1 MIHIAVLTKEVL
13 EYLSPQKNE
22 NFIDCTIGEG
32 GHSKLILE
40 KTGPE
45 GKILGI
51 DADENQ
57 IKNCREILENY
68 KERLVLAN
76 DSYANLQK
84 IVEKE
89 NFEKIS
95 GILLDLGWSS
105 NQLKESKR
113 GFSFLK
119 DEPLDMRYS
128 LNQELTAE
136 KIINGYPQKEIEKI
150 LQEYGEERYA
160 KKIAENIAK
169 ERRAQNIKS
178 ALQLVKIIERSA
190 PKNYQYAKIHCAT
203 RTFQA
208 LRIAVN
214 KELENLEKV
223 LPQAVSVLNGGGRIA
238 VISFHSLEDR
248 IVKNSLKEKEN
259 QKILKIL
266 TKKPAV
272 GQSAEIKQNPRSRSA
287 KLRAAIKL

>member
-248 IVKNSLKEKEN
+248 IVKNFLKEKEN

>member
-178 ALQLVKIIERSA
+178 ALQLVKIIERAA

-248 IVKNSLKEKEN
+248 IVKNFLKEKEN

>member
-1 MIHIAVLTKEVL
+1 
-13 EYLSPQKNE
+13 
-22 NFIDCTIGEG
+22 
-32 GHSKLILE
+32 
-40 KTGPE
+40 
-45 GKILGI
+45 
-51 DADENQ
+51 
-57 IKNCREILENY
+57 LENY

-248 IVKNSLKEKEN
+248 IVKNFLKEKEN

>member
-32 GHSKLILE
+32 GHSKLISE

-248 IVKNSLKEKEN
+248 IVKNFLKEKEN

>member
-1 MIHIAVLTKEVL
+1 MHIPVLTKEVL

-22 NFIDCTIGEG
+22 NFIDCTVGQG
-32 GHSKLILE
+32 GHAKLILE

-45 GKILGI
+45 GKVLGI
-51 DADENQ
+51 DTDKNQ
-57 IKNCREILENY
+57 IENCREVLKDY

-84 IVEKE
+84 IIEKE
-89 NFEKIS
+89 NFEKIN
-95 GILLDLGWSS
+95 GIMLDLGWSS
-105 NQLKESKR
+105 QQLEESKR
-113 GFSFLK
+113 GFSFLR
-119 DEPLDMRYS
+119 DEPLDMRYN

-136 KIINGYPQKEIEKI
+136 KIINEYQEKEIEKI

-160 KKIAENIAK
+160 RKIAKNIVK
-169 ERRAQNIKS
+169 EREAKNIKS
-178 ALQLVKIIERSA
+178 TLQLVEIIEKSVPLKYRSGRI
-190 PKNYQYAKIHCAT
+190 NFST

-214 KELENLEKV
+214 SELENLEKA
-223 LPQAVSVLNGGGRIA
+223 LPQAVSILSCGGRIA

-248 IVKNSLKEKEN
+248 IVKNFFKEKEN

-266 TKKPAV
+266 TKKPVV
-272 GQSAEIKQNPRSRSA
+272 GQSAEIKVNPRSRSA
-287 KLRAAIKL
+287 KLRVAIKQ